1 VPLIRTYPAEWSTIG
16 ADETIVSSIRDRI
29 GDRPELRRYY
39 ILANSDNMNRY
50 VMDDKVTFTDSNVRL
65 WPYHLSIN
73 QATVTSGIDVLNY
86 KYINLGD
93 SDNDLTADLLDFWV
107 ETFYLSD
114 FEVWSAYLNVDLT
127 SYVNNPECIVEEMEI
142 LKAAIDLVPA
152 LRTSR
157 YVQDVVYSDRR
168 VKDNDTE
175 YQSKLAS
182 GVDPYKD
189 LISKLQG
196 ELDKLLDRCNKTP
209 YVGGYRVE

>member
-1 VPLIRTYPAEWSTIG
+1 MPLTRTYPAEWYTIG
-16 ADETIVSSIRDRI
+16 ADEAIVSSIRDRI

-39 ILANSDNMNRY
+39 ILASSDNMRRY
-50 VMDDKVTFTDSNVRL
+50 IMDDKVTFTDNQVRL

-73 QATVTSGIDVLNY
+73 QATVTSGIDVLSY
-86 KYINLGD
+86 KYINLSEVD
-93 SDNDLTADLLDFWV
+93 QDLTSDLLDFWV

-114 FEVWSAYLNVDLT
+114 FEIWSAYLNADLT
-127 SYVNNPECIVEEMEI
+127 SYVNNPECITEEMEI

-152 LRTSR
+152 LRTSK
-157 YVQDVVYSDRR
+157 YVQDMVYSDRR

-189 LISKLQG
+189 LIGKLQG
-196 ELDKLLDRCNKTP
+196 ELDRLLDRCNKTP
-209 YVGGYRVE
+209 YAGGYRVE